1 MLTKNKGLSKKDL
14 IPILI
19 KFKKNYGRF
28 PTKEDF
34 GGDDIEPSI
43 RTFQRK
49 FGTIG
54 SAFEEANKYKTVD
67 EFDQKLEEEEKKRQ
81 IKSYRRKFKKE
92 SKGEQESPRDEEMI
106 LQKRR
111 RKTAA
116 DKHIGFQCSFCGN
129 HISGANEYYSTL
141 TKIIYTRLINLAKSV
156 NDQSYC
162 DGVLDSLFMI
172 FGPEKSAVRRELE
185 VAGLLERFDQRN
197 IFKTDIENG

>member
-1 MLTKNKGLSKKDL
+1 M
-14 IPILI
+14 
-19 KFKKNYGRF
+19 YQ
-28 PTKEDF
+28 
-34 GGDDIEPSI
+34 GDC
-43 RTFQRK
+43 
-49 FGTIG
+49 G
-54 SAFEEANKYKTVD
+54 
-67 EFDQKLEEEEKKRQ
+67 
-81 IKSYRRKFKKE
+81 KE

-141 TKIIYTRLINLAKSV
+141 TKIISTRLINLAKSV

-162 DGVLDSLFMI
+162 DGVLDSLSRI
-172 FGPEKSAVRRELE
+172 FGPEKSTVRRELE
-185 VAGLLERFDQRN
+185 AAGLLERFDQRN

>member
-28 PTKEDF
+28 PSKEDF

-81 IKSYRRKFKKE
+81 IKS
-92 SKGEQESPRDEEMI
+92 
-106 LQKRR
+106 
-111 RKTAA
+111 
-116 DKHIGFQCSFCGN
+116 
-129 HISGANEYYSTL
+129 
-141 TKIIYTRLINLAKSV
+141 
-156 NDQSYC
+156 
-162 DGVLDSLFMI
+162 
-172 FGPEKSAVRRELE
+172 
-185 VAGLLERFDQRN
+185 
-197 IFKTDIENG
+197 